1 MKYIAIFF
9 ALLLTTF
16 AQNLKVSTKTTNYT
30 LTTEDTNSIIAFVSV
45 NAPLV
50 RMTIPSETSSKNTF
64 PTGARIYGTSLTNSI
79 VHITGSSGVTIISP
93 ENSFRSKNYGSRWEL
108 IKLSKNMWLLEG
120 DLYSLEMNAFIG
132 DDVVIKAVVDADAT
146 GPFTYKWYKNGVL
159 IPGANFAS
167 LKLDNVQLSTSGK
180 YYAIVSN
187 RAGSYTGETT
197 TLIVR

>member
-1 MKYIAIFF
+1 MKYIAIFL
-9 ALLLTTF
+9 ALLLTSF

-30 LTTEDTNSIIAFVSV
+30 LTTNDANTIITFSNINV
-45 NAPLV
+45 PLV
-50 RMTIPSETSSKNTF
+50 RMTVPLETNSRNTF
-64 PTGARIYGTSLTNSI
+64 PTGARIYGTSLTDST
-79 VHITGSSGVTIISP
+79 VLVTGPDGVTIISP

-108 IKLSKNMWLLEG
+108 VKLSRNVWLLEG

-132 DDVVIKAVVDADAT
+132 DDVVIRAVVDADAT

-159 IPGANFAS
+159 IPDATFAS
-167 LKLDNVQLSTSGK
+167 LKLNNVQLLTSGK

-187 RAGSYTGETT
+187 KAGSYTGETT

>member
-1 MKYIAIFF
+1 MKYIAIFL
-9 ALLLTTF
+9 ALLLTGF

-30 LTTEDTNSIIAFVSV
+30 LTTDDTNTIIAFSDIKS
-45 NAPLV
+45 PLV
-50 RMTIPSETSSKNTF
+50 TMTVPLETTTRNTF
-64 PTGARIYGTSLTNSI
+64 PTGSRIYGTSLTNSTVLI
-79 VHITGSSGVTIISP
+79 AGSSGVTIISP

-108 IKLSKNMWLLEG
+108 IKLSRNIWLLEG

-159 IPGANFAS
+159 IPGATFAS

-197 TLIVR
+197 TLIVK